1 MVGSRKKTCVIINL
15 LLLENETLKISF
27 ADLKAQYD
35 SIKDEI
41 NQAIQYVTAEKY
53 GLTLVSFDADFDRTE
68 QGRKTPAEIIDK

>member
-53 GLTLVSFDADFDRTE
+53 GLTLVSFDTDFDRTE
-68 QGRKTPAEIIDK
+68 QGRKTPGEILKA